1 MPRGGARKGT
11 PGKGYSNRTD
21 LQMDYNNAEMS
32 AAAGGIP
39 ERQVPEQRAA
49 MFPEDTPM
57 LTDPTQRPG
66 EPIASG
72 LPVGPGRGPEG
83 MDPRLEETR
92 KLKRWLPVIEPLL
105 DQDDTPM
112 SVRALV
118 RYIKGA

>member
-1 MPRGGARKGT
+1 MPRGGKRKGT

-21 LQMDYNNAEMS
+21 LQMTYDNADQS
-32 AAAGGIP
+32 AASGGMEAP
-39 ERQVPEQRAA
+39 RQPQRAA
-49 MFPEDTPM
+49 MYPEDTPM
-57 LTDPTQRPG
+57 LTDPTQRPS

-72 LPVGPGRGPEG
+72 LPVGPGRGAEG

-92 KLKRWLPVIEPLL
+92 KLKRWLPIIEPLL
-105 DQDDTPM
+105 DQEDTPI

>member
-1 MPRGGARKGT
+1 MPRGGKRKGT

-21 LQMDYNNAEMS
+21 LQMDYNNQTES
-32 AAAGGIP
+32 AAAGGMTP
-39 ERQVPEQRAA
+39 QPSAQRAP
-49 MFPEDTPM
+49 MYPEDTPM
-57 LTDPTQRPG
+57 LTDPTQRPD

>member
-1 MPRGGARKGT
+1 MPRGGPRKGT

-21 LQMDYNNAEMS
+21 LQIDYNNAEMS
-32 AAAGGIP
+32 AAAGGAP
-39 ERQVPEQRAA
+39 QPTAERRAA

-57 LTDPTQRPG
+57 LMDPTQRPS

>member
-1 MPRGGARKGT
+1 MPRGGRRKGT

-21 LQMDYNNAEMS
+21 LQMDYNNEEMS
-32 AAAGGIP
+32 AAAGGAP
-39 ERQVPEQRAA
+39 NPQVATQRAP

-57 LTDPTQRPG
+57 LTDPTQRPS
-66 EPIASG
+66 EPISAG
-72 LPVGPGRGPEG
+72 LPIGAGPGPTG

-92 KLKRWLPVIEPLL
+92 KLKQWLPVIEPLL

-118 RYIKGA
+118 RYIKGS